1 MKSEVLERLS
11 EPTPKFFKK
20 AFKIMAA
27 LGVIGGVIATAPI
40 SLPAGIVAVGGY
52 LATAGAVGAALAKTT
67 STMR

>member
-1 MKSEVLERLS
+1 MKSELLERLS

-20 AFKIMAA
+20 VFKIMAT
-27 LGVIGGVIATAPI
+27 LGVIGGIIVTAPI

-52 LATAGAVGAALAKTT
+52 LATAGAVGAVLSKTT